1 MHAATRLGRPEV
13 MRLRRVDC
21 AGPGIIRKRRGKGF
35 TYQWSDGR
43 TVTEPDVLARI
54 RALVLPPAWENVW
67 ICPWPNG
74 HIQAI
79 GTDAAGRRQYRYHD
93 VWRVQ
98 RDRDKHDRVLVVA
111 QRLPVARELAAEHLA
126 LRGYPRERVLAAAFK
141 LLDLGFLRIGGEEY
155 ADENSSYGL
164 ATLHREHVTL
174 HRGAIVFDYPA
185 KSGKRQIHQLVD
197 DDLRAVVRGL
207 LRRTDHSPELLAYQ
221 ERGQWRDVRSD
232 DVNAYLREVFGVD
245 VTAKDFRTWHATVLM
260 AVALAVSRGV
270 ANSPS
275 KRKRAVAR
283 AYQEVADYLG
293 NTPAVA
299 RASYVDPRLIDL
311 YDDGATVL
319 PALERAAVETDDESP
334 YLHGTVERAVL
345 RLLS

>member
-1 MHAATRLGRPEV
+1 MP
-13 MRLRRVDC
+13 RLRRVDC
-21 AGPGIIRKRRGKGF
+21 AGPGIVRKRRGRGF
-35 TYQWSDGR
+35 TYLWSDGR
-43 TVTEPDVLARI
+43 PVTEPDVLARV
-54 RALVLPPAWENVW
+54 RSLVLPPAWQDVW

-93 VWRVQ
+93 AWRVQ

-111 QRLPVARELAAEHLA
+111 QRLPSARERAAEHLA
-126 LRGYPRERVLAAAFK
+126 LRGYPRERVLAAAFR
-141 LLDLGFLRIGGEEY
+141 LLDIGFLRVGGEQY

-164 ATLHREHVTL
+164 ATLRREHVTL
-174 HRGAIVFDYPA
+174 HRDVIVFDYPA
-185 KSGKRQIHQLVD
+185 KSGKQRIQQLAD
-197 DDLRAVVRGL
+197 DDLRAVVLGL
-207 LRRTDHSPELLAYQ
+207 LRRHDDSPELLAYKEQ
-221 ERGQWRDVRSD
+221 GRWRDVRSD
-232 DVNAYLREVFGVD
+232 DVNVYLREIFGVD

-260 AVALAVSRGV
+260 AVALAVSREV

-283 AYQEVADYLG
+283 AYREVAEYLG

-299 RASYVDPRLIDL
+299 RSSYVNPRLIDL

-319 PALERAAVETDDESP
+319 SALERAATEADDESP
-334 YLHGTVERAVL
+334 YLHGTVEHAVL

>member
-1 MHAATRLGRPEV
+1 MP
-13 MRLRRVDC
+13 RLRRVDC
-21 AGPGIIRKRRGKGF
+21 AGPGIVRKRRGKSF

-43 TVTEPDVLARI
+43 TVTEPEVLARI
-54 RALVLPPAWENVW
+54 EALVLPPAWEDVW

-74 HIQAI
+74 HIQAL

-93 VWRVQ
+93 VWRQQ

-111 QRLPVARELAAEHLA
+111 KRLSAARKRAAEHLA

-155 ADENSSYGL
+155 ADDNGSFGL
-164 ATLHREHVTL
+164 ATLRREHVTL
-174 HRGAIVFDYPA
+174 SGGAIIFDYPA
-185 KSGKRQIHQLVD
+185 KSGKQRIQQLVD
-197 DDLRAVVRGL
+197 DDVRAVVRGL
-207 LRRTDHSPELLAYQ
+207 LRRKDDSPELLAYK
-221 ERGQWRDVRSD
+221 ERGRWRDVRSD
-232 DVNAYLREVFGVD
+232 DVNAYLREIFGVD

-260 AVALAVSRGV
+260 AVALAVSREV

-283 AYQEVADYLG
+283 AYREVGEYLG

-299 RASYVDPRLIDL
+299 KASYVDPRLIDR

-319 PALERAAVETDDESP
+319 PALERAVRESDDESP
-334 YLHGTVERAVL
+334 YLHGTVEQAVL
-345 RLLS
+345 RLLT

>member
-1 MHAATRLGRPEV
+1 
-13 MRLRRVDC
+13 
-21 AGPGIIRKRRGKGF
+21 
-35 TYQWSDGR
+35 
-43 TVTEPDVLARI
+43 VLDRI
-54 RALVLPPAWENVW
+54 RALVLPPAWDDVW

-93 VWRVQ
+93 VWREQ

-111 QRLPVARELAAEHLA
+111 QRLPVARERAAAHLA
-126 LRGYPRERVLAAAFK
+126 LRGYPRDRVLAAAFR
-141 LLDLGFLRIGGEEY
+141 LLDLGFLRVGGEQY

-164 ATLHREHVTL
+164 ATLLREHVTL
-174 HRGAIVFDYPA
+174 LRGAIVFDYPA
-185 KSGKRQIHQLVD
+185 KSGKQRIQQLAD
-197 DDLRAVVRGL
+197 DDLRAVVQGL
-207 LRRTDHSPELLAYQ
+207 LRRKDDSPELLAYR
-221 ERGQWRDVRSD
+221 ERGHWRDVRSD
-232 DVNAYLREVFGVD
+232 DVNAYLREIFGID

-260 AVALAVSRGV
+260 AVALAVSREV

-283 AYQEVADYLG
+283 AYREVAEYLG
-293 NTPAVA
+293 NTAAVA

-311 YDDGATVL
+311 YDDGTTVL
-319 PALERAAVETDDESP
+319 SALERAAGETADEGP

-345 RLLS
+345 RLLATD

>member
-1 MHAATRLGRPEV
+1 MP
-13 MRLRRVDC
+13 RLRRVDC
-21 AGPGIIRKRRGKGF
+21 AGPGIVRKRRGKGF

-43 TVTEPDVLARI
+43 PVTEPEVLARI
-54 RALVLPPAWENVW
+54 EALVLPPAWEDVW

-74 HIQAI
+74 HIQAL

-93 VWRVQ
+93 VWRQQ

-111 QRLPVARELAAEHLA
+111 KRLPAARKRAAEHLA

-155 ADENSSYGL
+155 ADDNGSFGL
-164 ATLHREHVTL
+164 ATLRREHVTL
-174 HRGAIVFDYPA
+174 SGGAIIFDYPA
-185 KSGKRQIHQLVD
+185 KSGKQRIQQLVD
-197 DDLRAVVRGL
+197 DDVRAVVRGL
-207 LRRTDHSPELLAYQ
+207 LRRKDDSPELLAYK
-221 ERGQWRDVRSD
+221 ERGRWRDVRSD
-232 DVNAYLREVFGVD
+232 DVNAYLREIFGID

-260 AVALAVSRGV
+260 AVALAVSREV

-283 AYQEVADYLG
+283 AYREVGEYLG

-299 RASYVDPRLIDL
+299 KASYVDPRLIDR

-319 PALERAAVETDDESP
+319 PALERTVREPSDESP

>member
-1 MHAATRLGRPEV
+1 MP
-13 MRLRRVDC
+13 RLRRVDC
-21 AGPGIIRKRRGKGF
+21 AGQGIVRKRRGKGF

-43 TVTEPDVLARI
+43 TVTEPEVLARI
-54 RALVLPPAWENVW
+54 EALVLPPAWQDVW

-74 HIQAI
+74 HIQAL

-93 VWRVQ
+93 MWRKQ

-111 QRLPVARELAAEHLA
+111 QRLPAARERAAEHLA

-155 ADENSSYGL
+155 ADDNGSFGL
-164 ATLHREHVTL
+164 ATLRREHVTL
-174 HRGAIVFDYPA
+174 SKGAIIFDYPA
-185 KSGKRQIHQLVD
+185 KSGKQRIQQLVD
-197 DDLRAVVRGL
+197 DDLRAVVQGL
-207 LRRTDHSPELLAYQ
+207 LRRKDGSPELLAYK
-221 ERGQWRDVRSD
+221 ERGRWRDVRSD
-232 DVNAYLREVFGVD
+232 DVNTYLREIFGVD
-245 VTAKDFRTWHATVLM
+245 VTAKDFRTWHATVFM

-270 ANSPS
+270 ADSPS

-283 AYQEVADYLG
+283 AYREVGDYLG

-299 RASYVDPRLIDL
+299 KASYVDPRLIDL

-319 PALERAAVETDDESP
+319 PALERAAGETDDESP

>member
-1 MHAATRLGRPEV
+1 MP
-13 MRLRRVDC
+13 RLRRVDC
-21 AGPGIIRKRRGKGF
+21 AGPGIIRKRRGRSF

-54 RALVLPPAWENVW
+54 RALVLPPAWNDVW

-74 HIQAI
+74 HIQAL

-93 VWRVQ
+93 VWREQ
-98 RDRDKHDRVLVVA
+98 RDRDKHDHVLVVA
-111 QRLPVARELAAEHLA
+111 HRLPAARERAAEHLA

-141 LLDLGFLRIGGEEY
+141 LLDLGFLRVGGEEY
-155 ADENSSYGL
+155 ADEYGSFGL
-164 ATLHREHVTL
+164 ATLRREHVTL
-174 HRGAIVFDYPA
+174 SGGAIVFDYPA
-185 KSGKRQIHQLVD
+185 KSGQQRVQQLVD
-197 DDLRAVVRGL
+197 DDLRAVVQGL
-207 LRRTDHSPELLAYQ
+207 LRRGDDSPELLAYKAK
-221 ERGQWRDVRSD
+221 GHWRDVRSD
-232 DVNAYLREVFGVD
+232 DVNAYLRELFGAG

-260 AVALAVSRGV
+260 AVALAVSREV
-270 ANSPS
+270 ADSPS

-283 AYQEVADYLG
+283 AYREVGEYLG
-293 NTPAVA
+293 NTPAVV

-311 YDDGATVL
+311 YDNGETVL
-319 PALERAAVETDDESP
+319 PALVRAAGETDNETP

>member
-1 MHAATRLGRPEV
+1 MP
-13 MRLRRVDC
+13 RLRRVDC
-21 AGPGIIRKRRGKGF
+21 AGPGIVRKRRGKSF
-35 TYQWSDGR
+35 TYRWSDGR
-43 TVTEPDVLARI
+43 TVTEPEVLARI
-54 RALVLPPAWENVW
+54 EALVLPPAWEDVW

-74 HIQAI
+74 HIQAL

-93 VWRVQ
+93 AWRQQ

-111 QRLPVARELAAEHLA
+111 KRLSTARKRAAEHLA

-155 ADENSSYGL
+155 ADDNGSFGL
-164 ATLHREHVTL
+164 ATLRREHVTL
-174 HRGAIVFDYPA
+174 SGGAIILDYPA
-185 KSGKRQIHQLVD
+185 KSGKQRIQQLVD
-197 DDLRAVVRGL
+197 DDVQAVVRGL
-207 LRRTDHSPELLAYQ
+207 LRRKDDSPELLAYK
-221 ERGQWRDVRSD
+221 ERGRWRDVRSD
-232 DVNAYLREVFGVD
+232 DVNAYLREIFGVD

-260 AVALAVSRGV
+260 AVALAVSREV

-283 AYQEVADYLG
+283 AYREVGEYLG

-299 RASYVDPRLIDL
+299 KASYVDPRLIDR

-319 PALERAAVETDDESP
+319 PALERAAREPDDESP

>member
-1 MHAATRLGRPEV
+1 

-21 AGPGIIRKRRGKGF
+21 AGPGIIRKRRGRGF

-43 TVTEPDVLARI
+43 TVTEPEVLARI
-54 RALVLPPAWENVW
+54 RGLVLPPAWQDVW

-79 GTDAAGRRQYRYHD
+79 GTDAAGRRQYRYHNA
-93 VWRVQ
+93 WREQ

-111 QRLPVARELAAEHLA
+111 QRLPVARQRAGEQLT
-126 LRGYPRERVLAAAFK
+126 LRGYPRERVLAAAFR
-141 LLDLGFLRIGGEEY
+141 LLDLGFLRVGGEEY

-164 ATLHREHVTL
+164 ATLRREHVAL
-174 HRGAIVFDYPA
+174 RRGAIVFDYPA
-185 KSGKRQIHQLVD
+185 KSGKQQVLQLVD
-197 DDLRAVVRGL
+197 NDLRAVVLGL
-207 LRRTDHSPELLAYQ
+207 LRRKDDSPELLAYQ
-221 ERGQWRDVRSD
+221 ERGRWRDVRSD
-232 DVNAYLREVFGVD
+232 DVNAYLREIFGVD

-260 AVALAVSRGV
+260 AVALAVSREV

-283 AYQEVADYLG
+283 AYHEVAEYLG

-319 PALERAAVETDDESP
+319 PALVRAAGEPDDESP

-345 RLLS
+345 RLLAAD

>member
-1 MHAATRLGRPEV
+1 MP
-13 MRLRRVDC
+13 RLRRVDC
-21 AGPGIIRKRRGKGF
+21 AGPGIVRKRRGRGF
-35 TYQWSDGR
+35 TYQWTDGR
-43 TVTEPDVLARI
+43 PVTEPEVLTRI
-54 RALVLPPAWENVW
+54 QSLVLPPAWQDVW

-74 HIQAI
+74 HIQAL

-93 VWRVQ
+93 SWREQ

-111 QRLPVARELAAEHLA
+111 QRLPAARERAAEHLA
-126 LRGYPRERVLAAAFK
+126 QRGYPRERVLAAAFK
-141 LLDLGFLRIGGEEY
+141 LLDLGFLRVGGEEY
-155 ADENSSYGL
+155 ADEHGSYGL
-164 ATLHREHVTL
+164 ATLRREHVTL
-174 HRGAIVFDYPA
+174 SQAAIVFDYPA
-185 KSGKRQIHQLVD
+185 KSGKQRIQQLID
-197 DDLRAVVRGL
+197 DDVRAVVKGL
-207 LRRTDHSPELLAYQ
+207 LRRKDDSPELLAYRV
-221 ERGQWRDVRSD
+221 RGGWRDVRSD
-232 DVNAYLREVFGVD
+232 DVNIYLREVFGVD

-270 ANSPS
+270 ADSPS

-283 AYQEVADYLG
+283 AYQEVAEYLG

-319 PALERAAVETDDESP
+319 PALERAVRVTDDDSP

-345 RLLS
+345 RLLASG